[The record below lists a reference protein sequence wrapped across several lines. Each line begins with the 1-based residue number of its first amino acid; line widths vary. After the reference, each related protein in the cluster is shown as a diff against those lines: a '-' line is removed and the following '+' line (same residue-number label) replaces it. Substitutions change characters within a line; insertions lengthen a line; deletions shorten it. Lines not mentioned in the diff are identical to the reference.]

1 MRKSNIQYQYEYEY
15 EYSLSELFNDDGVE
29 SNA

>member
-1 MRKSNIQYQYEYEY
+1 MRKSNIQYQYEY